1 MVDLR
6 EPGTK
11 QTIATESRTV
21 FMTFFEVFGEAW
33 SWCKG
38 LANRLTRALA
48 RFWLPRMFRNVAR
61 AVSGIATGMTGIVCC
76 LLTPTQAGAAPDAIR
91 GFVGVEPFELRLEAL
106 VRVEPFRDTWGLE
119 SGVLGAVERAAVLEK
134 TEELFASGVK
144 VRVPG
149 AVPSFT
155 ERTVRFIVPDAEKG
169 FVPDERDAIP
179 LGEALVGLT
188 FSAAARGVSE
198 LELDWLRFGPGQERL
213 VVEIASRGK
222 PSARVLTP
230 AENTMRWRQSGGS
243 VLPSLRKLPA
253 SETRETRP
261 LRLLLVPGLAM
272 ALGLYDSC
280 FAALGQVEPR
290 RYRRAVSGVT
300 LVAGFASTVCWPAS
314 HYLLQSTGWRG
325 LCDVYAVVLCLCA
338 LIYFAVL
345 PRAHPTIAHPTIAHN
360 SVSIEH
366 SGVAPDVSVRRRA
379 RLLAWTFAGAALIG
393 ASMSAHLPGVLRALE
408 LSAEQAV
415 WAASSVGVMQVLGRM
430 LELGFGSK
438 RDPVRLGLLT
448 LAGFFVSMLLLLVL
462 PAAPW
467 LVVAFAVFYGIANGL
482 LTIAKA
488 TLPVQMLG
496 LRNVGSVLGDFSMPS
511 LIARAFAPLW
521 FAMTTSAL
529 GTRAAVLSMAT
540 VGLATLASY
549 TVMSSSKMES

>member
-1 MVDLR
+1 
-6 EPGTK
+6 
-11 QTIATESRTV
+11 
-21 FMTFFEVFGEAW
+21 MTFFEVFGEAW

-198 LELDWLRFGPGQERL
+198 LELDWLWFGPGQERL

-272 ALGLYDSC
+272 ALGAVLMVGRRGSRFPARAGWLLAGGC
-280 FAALGQVEPR
+280 VAGLLALGVRGSEVVVPEDRGVEEILYTLLRNTYHAFDFRDEEAIYDTLEASVTGPLLERVYLEMRESLELEESGGPR
-290 RYRRAVSGVT
+290 VR
-300 LVAGFASTVCWPAS
+300 
-314 HYLLQSTGWRG
+314 
-325 LCDVYAVVLCLCA
+325 VYEIA
-338 LIYFAVL
+338 L
-345 PRAHPTIAHPTIAHN
+345 RECRETD
-360 SVSIEH
+360 
-366 SGVAPDVSVRRRA
+366 GGDGAPGRFRRRA
-379 RLLAWTFAGAALIG
+379 EWVTIGEVTHWGHTHERTNRYEAEMTVSAVGDTWKISDLDLLNEERVRKITRRETA
-393 ASMSAHLPGVLRALE
+393 PE
-408 LSAEQAV
+408 
-415 WAASSVGVMQVLGRM
+415 SS
-430 LELGFGSK
+430 
-438 RDPVRLGLLT
+438 
-448 LAGFFVSMLLLLVL
+448 
-462 PAAPW
+462 
-467 LVVAFAVFYGIANGL
+467 
-482 LTIAKA
+482 
-488 TLPVQMLG
+488 
-496 LRNVGSVLGDFSMPS
+496 
-511 LIARAFAPLW
+511 
-521 FAMTTSAL
+521 
-529 GTRAAVLSMAT
+529 
-540 VGLATLASY
+540 
-549 TVMSSSKMES
+549 